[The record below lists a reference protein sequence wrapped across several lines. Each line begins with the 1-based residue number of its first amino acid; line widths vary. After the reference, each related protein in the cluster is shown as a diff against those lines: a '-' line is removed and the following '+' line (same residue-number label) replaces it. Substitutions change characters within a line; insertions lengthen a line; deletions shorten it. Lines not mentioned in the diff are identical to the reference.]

1 MATKIIMFTKN
12 NCGDCKRAKF
22 MLAHCPVNVEIKEI
36 NVELKENE
44 HHIKQQ
50 GLMTLPAFLM
60 EDGNIIHGF
69 HEGKIMN
76 ALGL

>member
-1 MATKIIMFTKN
+1 MATKIVVYTKN

-22 MLAHCPVNVEIKEI
+22 MLKHCPVDVEIEEI

-50 GLMTLPAFLM
+50 GLMTLPAFLI
-60 EDGNIIHGF
+60 EDGNIIHRF
-69 HEGKIMN
+69 REGVIMGV
-76 ALGL
+76 LGL

>member
-1 MATKIIMFTKN
+1 
-12 NCGDCKRAKF
+12 
-22 MLAHCPVNVEIKEI
+22 VEIEEI

-69 HEGKIMN
+69 REGVIMGV
-76 ALGL
+76 LGL

>member
-1 MATKIIMFTKN
+1 MATKITMFTKN
-12 NCGDCKRAKF
+12 DCGDCKRAKF
-22 MLAHCPVNVEIKEI
+22 MLAHCPVDVEIEEI
-36 NVELKENE
+36 NVELEENQ
-44 HHIKQQ
+44 HHIEQQ

-76 ALGL
+76 ILGL